1 MKDDA
6 TKPETPAPKPTSATE
21 RKPPSPVAADE
32 GRDLE
37 MCGPVLRGHRSAAA
51 SEGMTRQIL

>member
-21 RKPPSPVAADE
+21 RKPPLVLSPRMKDVTWKYA
-32 GRDLE
+32 GRSFAVI
-37 MCGPVLRGHRSAAA
+37 GAPPRRKA
-51 SEGMTRQIL
+51 